1 MEIFVSRAKVFKATL
16 FGLLLTGA
24 SMFVSVKCY
33 HNVFLESYSV
43 FESTFRTQIIPF
55 VVGTV
60 GIFGF
65 LIFGGMTLVFI
76 SRLFYT
82 EPQVIINLEGIEDK
96 RLRTGLIKWNE
107 IDAVMLAEANRA
119 QWLTVVLDSPEK
131 YYLRLPKFEL
141 FLRKI
146 NYQQGNN
153 SLRIRFADLD
163 KPINEVW
170 EFIENNIIK
179 NREIGL
185 HLAP

>member
-1 MEIFVSRAKVFKATL
+1 MNSPALRNARCYTRLRKSDMEIFVSRAKVFKATL

-76 SRLFYT
+76 SSLFYT
-82 EPQVIINLEGIEDK
+82 EPQVIINLE
-96 RLRTGLIKWNE
+96 
-107 IDAVMLAEANRA
+107 
-119 QWLTVVLDSPEK
+119 
-131 YYLRLPKFEL
+131 
-141 FLRKI
+141 
-146 NYQQGNN
+146 
-153 SLRIRFADLD
+153 
-163 KPINEVW
+163 
-170 EFIENNIIK
+170 
-179 NREIGL
+179 IG
-185 HLAP
+185 